1 MRASPVS
8 SITSYH
14 RPADRIPQLQHG
26 GLHVKLGLDPRQ
38 ARRLQRGTRSQHFHD
53 GAGAGLVAAFGGTQ
67 RFGGRGFAGP
77 RRVDARHRVL
87 KRDPCGQRV
96 DLGGLQGQG
105 LLRLGVSQVGAGGCH
120 GSSRQTAVEQA
131 VGDGC
136 PNGPD
141 HSVGCR
147 GILPDIVCRRRG
159 YRQQWTCASA
169 CATAA
174 WRVATTAC
182 ARRTEKYACAAVS
195 AALWRAWASE
205 ASADDTAASACLI
218 WYRAWRLS
226 SSSDADTLTL
236 LLVAVGT
243 TVVVSEEF
251 P

>member
-1 MRASPVS
+1 MDQTTSLGVDAGSFQ
-8 SITSYH
+8 TSYADDVVTASNGPACTSASANPACAAATAAWAFTTSA
-14 RPADRIPQLQHG
+14 RPEAPASACALDCASTG
-26 GLHVKLGLDPRQ
+26 G
-38 ARRLQRGTRSQHFHD
+38 A
-53 GAGAGLVAAFGGTQ
+53 AGAA
-67 RFGGRGFAGP
+67 P
-77 RRVDARHRVL
+77 
-87 KRDPCGQRV
+87 
-96 DLGGLQGQG
+96 
-105 LLRLGVSQVGAGGCH
+105 LLL
-120 GSSRQTAVEQA
+120 
-131 VGDGC
+131 
-136 PNGPD
+136 
-141 HSVGCR
+141 SV
-147 GILPDIVCRRRG
+147 RRRPMEAG
-159 YRQQWTCASA
+159 SPLNEVPTWFLAAIRSTWAAARAACACSTSALAAMPARTCASACRTCASA